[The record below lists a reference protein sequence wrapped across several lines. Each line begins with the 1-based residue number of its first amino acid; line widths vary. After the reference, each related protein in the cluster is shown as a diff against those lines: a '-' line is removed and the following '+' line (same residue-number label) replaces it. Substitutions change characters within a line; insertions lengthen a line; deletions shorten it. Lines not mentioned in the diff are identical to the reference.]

1 MRALVLEKFGG
12 PLEPRDLDPPVIAS
26 HEALVRVRNVGV
38 CGTDLKIRAGR
49 MGLDVL
55 PLIMGHEIA
64 GEVAEV
70 GSEVQG
76 YAIGD
81 RVAVNFYVTCG
92 TCRYCRQGRDTLCPY
107 TSQHGFSRDGGLA
120 EYMKTPAVNLCKLP
134 DNVPLDRACILGE
147 AVATSY
153 HAVTKKARIDPGTT
167 VALVGVG
174 GVGLHALQM
183 AKLAGGWTIAIDVN
197 QDRLEMAL
205 KLGADVVVDAKQGP
219 FHEEVRRHTGGE
231 GADVVME
238 FVSNEDTLPSSYR
251 SLRRAGRLVFVGY
264 TPELAMTLMPHEMV
278 RNEFEILGSRANSK
292 QELEETVAL
301 VSQGRIEPVV
311 DRVFSME
318 DVEEAFDALRQGR
331 SLGRNVVAV

>member
-1 MRALVLEKFGG
+1 M
-12 PLEPRDLDPPVIAS
+12 
-26 HEALVRVRNVGV
+26 
-38 CGTDLKIRAGR
+38 
-49 MGLDVL
+49 
-55 PLIMGHEIA
+55 
-64 GEVAEV
+64 
-70 GSEVQG
+70 
-76 YAIGD
+76 
-81 RVAVNFYVTCG
+81 AVNFYVTCG
-92 TCRYCRQGRDTLCPY
+92 ACRYCRQGRDTLCPNMR
-107 TSQHGFSRDGGLA
+107 QHGFSRDGGFA
-120 EYMKTPAVNLCKLP
+120 EYMKTPGVNLCKLP
-134 DNVPLDRACILGE
+134 DNVPLDRACILGD

-174 GVGLHALQM
+174 GVGLHALQL
-183 AKLAGGWTIAIDVN
+183 AKLAGAWTIAIDVN
-197 QDRLEMAL
+197 QERLELAR
-205 KLGADVVVDAKQGP
+205 KLGADAVVDAKRGP
-219 FHEEVRRHTGGE
+219 FHEEVRRLTGGE

-264 TPELAMTLMPHEMV
+264 VPELAMSLMPHEMV

-301 VSQGRIEPVV
+301 VSQGRIETVV
-311 DRVFSME
+311 DRIFSLE